1 MTESMLIPAGKLTTI
16 KTQIREKTRTRMLA
30 YMTYAKFDDEGDFL
44 DKCINFVCDKD
55 KPFLMREKDL
65 MDDLKNKN

>member
-1 MTESMLIPAGKLTTI
+1 MTESILTPTGKSTI
-16 KTQIREKTRTRMLA
+16 IKAQIREKTKARMMA

-55 KPFLMREKDL
+55 KPFLMKEKSVMIDL
-65 MDDLKNKN
+65 ESK